1 MSVALKRLFI
11 TLGVLLA
18 LPAGLAALLCLM
30 VDEKSIKAVLIEQAG
45 AHLNATL
52 GIDGELSLDLFPTP
66 GIAADALRLTT
77 PAGSEQDFASA
88 ARLHLTI
95 SLLSLLRGELH
106 ADGLRLEGLRVNL
119 VRDAEGRGNWEHL
132 RRARERP
139 TPAASEDA
147 AVEPGLAATTK
158 RISITSL
165 RIEDALVTLDDL
177 RAGKRRQ
184 AIVESLFAEHMN
196 TRDEPFPLS
205 VNGRLESSDHDGENA
220 QSLGFSL
227 QTEVAVGPGTGTASL
242 RDTRLSLRIASG
254 DSLAITLPESGV
266 DIDAHTLD
274 VADAALDMDGLT
286 ARFSGRL
293 DWDLPAMTGHLEVT
307 ALDLPALT
315 AKRGIQ
321 LPAALNPDLLRGI
334 TLQADYSWSKNTLGL
349 HAARLGAGDL
359 QLNGE
364 AIYTAGERAQIEATI
379 DGGRVWAD
387 ARIDTRDEGGIQ
399 VDAELSAVDLQK
411 LLSVTRQM
419 NTLSGTLGA
428 TLQLQARGFSG
439 AQWATS
445 LSGPLQVHVD
455 QPVLHGTNAEEA
467 VCKAAAALN
476 GESLGRSFE
485 PLTRL
490 QRLDASIAFSNGV
503 GELSTLS
510 ATMPTMSLDG
520 FGNVDLSQRTLRLQL
535 DARITGDMESIDPAC
550 RMTRKMQRIE
560 WPISCKGS
568 FGEDP
573 ANWCGIDKDDLRKIA
588 RQLARKNLK
597 DKLDDFLGRH

>member
-1 MSVALKRLFI
+1 MSAALKRLSI
-11 TLGVLLA
+11 AIGVALALLA
-18 LPAGLAALLCLM
+18 SLAALLYSI
-30 VDEKSIKAVLIEQAG
+30 VDDERIKAMLTERASGQ
-45 AHLNATL
+45 LNATL
-52 GIDGELSLDLFPTP
+52 DIDGELSLDLFPTP
-66 GIAADALRLTT
+66 SIAADALRLTA
-77 PAGSEQDFASA
+77 PAGSGHELASA

-95 SLLSLLRGELH
+95 SLISLLRGDLH

-119 VRDAEGRGNWEHL
+119 VRDTEGRGNWEHL
-132 RRARERP
+132 RRAGARP
-139 TPAASEDA
+139 APDASADA
-147 AVEPGLAATTK
+147 AAAPDPATTMQ
-158 RISITSL
+158 RISISSL
-165 RIEDALVTLDDL
+165 HIEDALLTLDDL

-196 TRDEPFPLS
+196 TPDEPFPLS
-205 VNGRLESSDHDGENA
+205 VNGRLESSDRDGENA

-242 RDTRLSLRIASG
+242 RDTRLSLRTASG
-254 DSLAITLPESGV
+254 DTLAITLPESGV

-293 DWDLPAMTGHLEVT
+293 DWNLPAMTGHLDVT

-334 TLQADYSWSKNTLGL
+334 TLQADYSWSNNTLSL

-359 QLNGE
+359 QLTGE
-364 AIYTAGERAQIEATI
+364 ASYTTAERAQIEATI
-379 DGGRVWAD
+379 AGGRVRAD
-387 ARIDTRDEGGIQ
+387 AHIDTRAEGGIR
-399 VDAELSAVDLQK
+399 VDAELSGVDLQK
-411 LLSVTRQM
+411 LLSATRQM
-419 NTLSGTLGA
+419 DTLSGTLGA
-428 TLQLQARGFSG
+428 ALQLQARGFSS
-439 AQWATS
+439 AQWAAS
-445 LSGPLQVHVD
+445 LSGPLQLHVD

-467 VCKAAAALN
+467 VCKTAATLN

-485 PLTRL
+485 PLIRL
-490 QRLDASIAFSNGV
+490 QTLDASIVFNDGV
-503 GELSTLS
+503 GGLSTLS
-510 ATMPTMSLDG
+510 ATMPTMSLHG
-520 FGNVDLSQRTLRLQL
+520 FGNVDLSRRTLRLQL
-535 DARITGDMESIDPAC
+535 GARITGDMESIDPAC

-560 WPISCKGS
+560 WPITCKGS
-568 FGEDP
+568 FDEDP

-597 DKLDDFLGRH
+597 DTLDDFLRRH